1 MPEPSPT
8 ESLGSRLL
16 TVERPRDV
24 VWERYRRRMEEAMT
38 ELDDR
43 MRRFKRTRW
52 IAWSVYALYI
62 VVGAVSFQAR
72 RFGELELGVLAV
84 WAIIMFVMGTL
95 IVAVFHVDRIHL
107 EIRRDIKELTLAVL
121 ELKEGLSNRAG

>member
-16 TVERPRDV
+16 TVERPPDV
-24 VWERYRRRMEEAMT
+24 VWERYRRKMEDAMT
-38 ELDDR
+38 ELDDKV
-43 MRRFKRTRW
+43 RRFKRTRW
-52 IAWSVYALYI
+52 IVWSVYALYI

-95 IVAVFHVDRIHL
+95 IVAAFHVDRIHL
-107 EIRRDIKELTLAVL
+107 EIRRDIKELTLAVI
-121 ELKEGLSNRAG
+121 ELKEGLSTRAG

>member
-16 TVERPRDV
+16 TVERPPDV

-38 ELDDR
+38 ELDDK

-52 IAWSVYALYI
+52 IAWSVYALYL

-107 EIRRDIKELTLAVL
+107 EIRRDIQDLTLAVL
-121 ELKEGLSNRAG
+121 ELKEGLSTRAS

>member
-1 MPEPSPT
+1 
-8 ESLGSRLL
+8 
-16 TVERPRDV
+16 
-24 VWERYRRRMEEAMT
+24 
-38 ELDDR
+38 
-43 MRRFKRTRW
+43 
-52 IAWSVYALYI
+52 VYALYI

-72 RFGELELGVLAV
+72 RFGELELGVLTV

>member
-8 ESLGSRLL
+8 GSLGSRLL
-16 TVERPRDV
+16 AVERPPDK
-24 VWERYRRRMEEAMT
+24 VWERYRRRMEETMPG
-38 ELDDR
+38 LDDR
-43 MRRFKRTRW
+43 ARRFKRTRW

-62 VVGAVSFQAR
+62 VVGAVSFLAR

-95 IVAVFHVDRIHL
+95 IVAVFHIDRIHL